1 MIFNTVLFALGNV
14 GSKFLVFI
22 LMPLYTNELSTA
34 EYGVSELVLTGTNLL
49 IPFVSVSIQDA
60 TLRFA
65 LDKKNDSGEVLKNT
79 ILILS
84 VGSGITCLLYPFIGL
99 YRAIAEWK
107 LCFVLITIVYMI
119 RNGKFFS
126 RIFNVFNCMLVIAS
140 SVIVLIIKPFMAI
153 YVGNAFV
160 DCWVYVPFLL
170 LGSIFQS
177 YATFF
182 GAIYTSAKKNFSVMM
197 TTITAAIIN
206 IVLNMLLIPRIGIQ
220 GAVLATAVAYFVVF
234 VFRMIDSQKYVRFTI
249 DYKSVVTSV
258 ILLSL
263 ECWLA
268 INLHDNFSYITSMII
283 LLMIIIIYSKTLLV
297 CAKTFLN
304 KVKR

>member
-1 MIFNTVLFALGNV
+1 
-14 GSKFLVFI
+14 
-22 LMPLYTNELSTA
+22 
-34 EYGVSELVLTGTNLL
+34 
-49 IPFVSVSIQDA
+49 
-60 TLRFA
+60 
-65 LDKKNDSGEVLKNT
+65 
-79 ILILS
+79 
-84 VGSGITCLLYPFIGL
+84 
-99 YRAIAEWK
+99 
-107 LCFVLITIVYMI
+107 
-119 RNGKFFS
+119 
-126 RIFNVFNCMLVIAS
+126 
-140 SVIVLIIKPFMAI
+140 
-153 YVGNAFV
+153 
-160 DCWVYVPFLL
+160 
-170 LGSIFQS
+170 
-177 YATFF
+177 
-182 GAIYTSAKKNFSVMM
+182 M